1 MIDTASRRRNE
12 HYYQLYFCPQVGVQ
26 LVSLGAGCVQHGVVL
41 HELLHTLGL
50 WHEQSRLDRDQYV
63 RILWEN
69 IRTGKEDNFAK

>member
-1 MIDTASRRRNE
+1 MNIFSNYISVDGP
-12 HYYQLYFCPQVGVQ
+12 QLGVQ

-69 IRTGKEDNFAK
+69 IRAGKEDNFAK